1 MKRKRIPLFFILYL
15 VWAGITIVLGV
26 HLAFESSD
34 RKVYK
39 GTVVNKTGNEDS
51 AYLTVKFDSLGYRK
65 VKVNVDTWYRNSI
78 GNRVGFAYNKHQ
90 ATGEN
95 DYLSSILAI
104 MIAATGFFI
113 PGAAWSISKRSRM

>member
-113 PGAAWSISKRSRM
+113 PVAAWSASKRSRM